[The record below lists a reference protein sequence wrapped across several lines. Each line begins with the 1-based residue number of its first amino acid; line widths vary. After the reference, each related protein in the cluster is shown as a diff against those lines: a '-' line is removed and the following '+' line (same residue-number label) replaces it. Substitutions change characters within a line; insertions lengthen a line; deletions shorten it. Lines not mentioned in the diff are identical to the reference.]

1 VCSPLQLHARLHALC
16 NDWASSQVATGA
28 DAGATEHLEGSRTA
42 RRTSCKVEKHAAA
55 CVLIEVFTSTVGLP
69 SGLKHSRNQ
78 SPTRE
83 HRALDASFAH
93 TAATMSQG
101 VFQPIGEL
109 LPSAAARSR
118 AAASAPATL
127 PSPRRWCCLQAK
139 SGSPTLPW
147 CA

>member
-1 VCSPLQLHARLHALC
+1 MPPPAI
-16 NDWASSQVATGA
+16 
-28 DAGATEHLEGSRTA
+28 
-42 RRTSCKVEKHAAA
+42 
-55 CVLIEVFTSTVGLP
+55 LIEVFALDSCTFERFEAQPKSE
-69 SGLKHSRNQ
+69 SN
-78 SPTRE
+78 RE
-83 HRALDASFAH
+83 HRALDASFAL

-127 PSPRRWCCLQAK
+127 LSPRRWCCLQAK